1 MFRITFKILNWVS
14 PYKTRMILGFIM
26 SFLNAIFIALPI
38 FLASQIFNNVV
49 SHKSI
54 YGKDIFNVV
63 IIMIILVLG
72 RFITAY
78 LKSKNQESI
87 AYEMSANERLNIGNK
102 LKNVPLG
109 YFNTHHS
116 NELTTIVTT
125 DLTFLENFAMKMVD
139 IVINGYILIS
149 VLILSLLVVSW
160 QVALLACIGVLLS
173 FLTIQ
178 LLENKSKKN
187 APTYH
192 YAQNQLIEKVV
203 EVIRGI
209 QVIKSF
215 SKENASLRSFNRA
228 VNESK
233 RVNTKIEMQY
243 IPFNLLHLLSLKVTS
258 ILIVLVACLLFIHN
272 SIDLPTFIMISIFS
286 FVIFDSVEN
295 INSAAHVLEIID
307 MTLEDIEKIKSAPE
321 LDKKGKDLTIENDD
335 IAFENDDIA
344 FENVNFSYDDKQVI
358 KNVSFDI
365 AANTSTAIVGPS
377 GSGKSTLCHLLLRF
391 YDVNDGFIRIG
402 GIDIKDLKLS
412 SLMSQISAVFQKVY
426 LFNDT
431 IENNIL
437 FGNPDATEEEV
448 IRAAK
453 QACCHDF
460 IMKLPDGYKTVL
472 HEKGNNLSGGER
484 QRISIARAIL
494 KDAPIIILDEA
505 TASIDP
511 ENEQLIQTAINE
523 LSKGKTVITIAH
535 KLETIKNADQI
546 IVLNEGEII
555 QKGSHDELIRKPG
568 MYQDFIRIKSKS
580 AGWKL

>member
-295 INSAAHVLEIID
+295 INSVAHVLEIID

-321 LDKKGKDLTIENDD
+321 LDKKGKDLTI
-335 IAFENDDIA
+335 ENDDIA

>member
-14 PYKTRMILGFIM
+14 PYKTRMVLGFIM

-49 SHKSI
+49 SNKSI

-173 FLTIQ
+173 FLAIQ

-215 SKENASLRSFNRA
+215 AKENTSLKSFNQA

-233 RVNTKIEMQY
+233 RINTKIEMQY
-243 IPFNLLHLLSLKVTS
+243 IPFNLLHLLSLKVVS
-258 ILIVLVACLLFIHN
+258 IMIVLVACLLYMNH
-272 SIDLPTFIMISIFS
+272 SIDLPTLIMISIFS

-295 INSAAHVLEIID
+295 INSAAHVLEMID
-307 MTLEDIEKIKSAPE
+307 MTIDDIEKIKNAPE
-321 LDKKGKDLTIENDD
+321 LDENGKNLTIKNEN
-335 IAFENDDIA
+335 IAFQ
-344 FENVNFSYDDKQVI
+344 NVNFSYDDKQVI
-358 KNVSFDI
+358 KNVNFEI
-365 AANTSTAIVGPS
+365 PTQTSTAIIGPS

-391 YDVNDGFIRIG
+391 YDIDGV
-402 GIDIKDLKLS
+402 DIKDMTLS
-412 SLMSQISAVFQKVY
+412 TLMSKISAVFQKVY

-437 FGNPDATEEEV
+437 FGNPGATKEEI

-460 IMKLPDGYKTVL
+460 IMSLPEGYQTML
-472 HEKGNNLSGGER
+472 NEKGSNLSGGEK

>member
-243 IPFNLLHLLSLKVTS
+243 IPFNLLHLLSLKITS

-321 LDKKGKDLTIENDD
+321 LDKQGKDLTI
-335 IAFENDDIA
+335 ENDDIA

-412 SLMSQISAVFQKVY
+412 TLMSQISAVFQKVY

-437 FGNPDATEEEV
+437 FGNPDATKEEV

-511 ENEQLIQTAINE
+511 ENEHLIQQAIDE

-546 IVLNEGEII
+546 IVLCDGEII
-555 QKGSHDELIRKPG
+555 QRGSHDELIQKPG
-568 MYQDFIRIKSKS
+568 MYQDFITIKSKS

>member
-272 SIDLPTFIMISIFS
+272 SIDLPTFIMVSIFS

-321 LDKKGKDLTIENDD
+321 LDKKGKDLTI
-335 IAFENDDIA
+335 ENDDIA

>member
-228 VNESK
+228 VTESK

-321 LDKKGKDLTIENDD
+321 LDKKGKDLTI
-335 IAFENDDIA
+335 ENDDIA

>member
-307 MTLEDIEKIKSAPE
+307 MTLEDIEKIKSAPD
-321 LDKKGKDLTIENDD
+321 LDKKGKDLTI
-335 IAFENDDIA
+335 ENDDIA

>member
-335 IAFENDDIA
+335 IAFEN
-344 FENVNFSYDDKQVI
+344 VNFSYDDKQVI

-472 HEKGNNLSGGER
+472 HEKCNNLSGGER

>member
-335 IAFENDDIA
+335 IAFEN
-344 FENVNFSYDDKQVI
+344 VNFSYDDKQVI

-472 HEKGNNLSGGER
+472 HKKGNNLSGGER

>member
-335 IAFENDDIA
+335 IAFEN
-344 FENVNFSYDDKQVI
+344 VNFSYDDKQVI

-484 QRISIARAIL
+484 QRIFIARAIL

>member
-14 PYKTRMILGFIM
+14 PYKTRMILGFII

-335 IAFENDDIA
+335 IAFEN
-344 FENVNFSYDDKQVI
+344 VNFSYDDKQVI

>member
-335 IAFENDDIA
+335 IAFEN
-344 FENVNFSYDDKQVI
+344 VNFSYDDKQVI

-535 KLETIKNADQI
+535 KLETIKNTDQI

>member
-335 IAFENDDIA
+335 IAFEN
-344 FENVNFSYDDKQVI
+344 VNFSYDDKQVI

-494 KDAPIIILDEA
+494 KDAPIIILDES

>member
-335 IAFENDDIA
+335 IAFEN
-344 FENVNFSYDDKQVI
+344 VNFSYDDKQVI

-484 QRISIARAIL
+484 QRVSIARAIL

>member
-203 EVIRGI
+203 EVIRVI

-321 LDKKGKDLTIENDD
+321 LDKKGKDLTI
-335 IAFENDDIA
+335 ENDDIA

>member
-335 IAFENDDIA
+335 IAFEN
-344 FENVNFSYDDKQVI
+344 VNFSYDDKQVI

-523 LSKGKTVITIAH
+523 LSKGKAVITIAH

>member
-14 PYKTRMILGFIM
+14 PYKTRMVLGFIM

-173 FLTIQ
+173 FLAIQ

-321 LDKKGKDLTIENDD
+321 LDKQGKDLTIENDD
-335 IAFENDDIA
+335 IAFEN
-344 FENVNFSYDDKQVI
+344 VNFAYDDKQVI

-391 YDVNDGFIRIG
+391 YDVNDGIIRIG

-412 SLMSQISAVFQKVY
+412 TLMSQISAVFQKVY

-437 FGNPDATEEEV
+437 FGNPDATKEEV

-460 IMKLPDGYKTVL
+460 IMKLPDGYQTVL

-511 ENEQLIQTAINE
+511 ENEHLIQHAIDE

-546 IVLNEGEII
+546 IVLCDGEII

-568 MYQDFIRIKSKS
+568 MYQDFITIKSKS

>member
-335 IAFENDDIA
+335 IAFEN
-344 FENVNFSYDDKQVI
+344 VNFSYDDKQVI

-580 AGWKL
+580 AGWKLQIIV

>member
-63 IIMIILVLG
+63 IITIILVLG

-335 IAFENDDIA
+335 IAFEN
-344 FENVNFSYDDKQVI
+344 VNFSYDDKQVI

>member
-14 PYKTRMILGFIM
+14 PYKTRMILGFTM

-125 DLTFLENFAMKMVD
+125 DLTFLENFSMKMVD

-173 FLTIQ
+173 FLAIQ

-203 EVIRGI
+203 EVICGI

-321 LDKKGKDLTIENDD
+321 LDKQGKDLTI
-335 IAFENDDIA
+335 ENDDIA

-365 AANTSTAIVGPS
+365 VANTSTAIVGPS

-402 GIDIKDLKLS
+402 GINIKDLKLS
-412 SLMSQISAVFQKVY
+412 TLMSQISAVFQKVY

-437 FGNPDATEEEV
+437 FGNPDATKEEV
-448 IRAAK
+448 ISAAK

-460 IMKLPDGYKTVL
+460 IMKLPDGYKTLL

-511 ENEQLIQTAINE
+511 ENEHLIQHAIDE
-523 LSKGKTVITIAH
+523 LSKGKAVITIAH

-546 IVLNEGEII
+546 IVLCDGEII
-555 QKGSHDELIRKPG
+555 QRGSHDELIQKPG
-568 MYQDFIRIKSKS
+568 MYQDFITIKSKS

>member
-243 IPFNLLHLLSLKVTS
+243 IPFNLLHLLSLKITS

-321 LDKKGKDLTIENDD
+321 LDKQGKDLTI
-335 IAFENDDIA
+335 ENDDIA

-412 SLMSQISAVFQKVY
+412 TLMSQISAVFQKVY
-426 LFNDT
+426 LFDDT

-437 FGNPDATEEEV
+437 FGNPDATKEEV

-511 ENEQLIQTAINE
+511 ENEHLIQQAIDE

-546 IVLNEGEII
+546 IVLCDGEII
-555 QKGSHDELIRKPG
+555 QRGSHDELIQKPG
-568 MYQDFIRIKSKS
+568 MYQDFITIKSKS

>member
-1 MFRITFKILNWVS
+1 
-14 PYKTRMILGFIM
+14 
-26 SFLNAIFIALPI
+26 
-38 FLASQIFNNVV
+38 
-49 SHKSI
+49 
-54 YGKDIFNVV
+54 
-63 IIMIILVLG
+63 
-72 RFITAY
+72 
-78 LKSKNQESI
+78 
-87 AYEMSANERLNIGNK
+87 MSANERLNIGNK

-335 IAFENDDIA
+335 IAFEN
-344 FENVNFSYDDKQVI
+344 VNFSYDDKQVI

-580 AGWKL
+580 VGWKL

>member
-335 IAFENDDIA
+335 IAFEN
-344 FENVNFSYDDKQVI
+344 VNFSYDDKQVI

-365 AANTSTAIVGPS
+365 AANTSTAIIGPS

>member
-203 EVIRGI
+203 EVIRCI

-321 LDKKGKDLTIENDD
+321 LDKKGKDLTI
-335 IAFENDDIA
+335 ENDDIA

>member
-160 QVALLACIGVLLS
+160 QVALLTCIGVLLS

-321 LDKKGKDLTIENDD
+321 LDKKGKDLTI
-335 IAFENDDIA
+335 ENDDIA

>member
-1 MFRITFKILNWVS
+1 
-14 PYKTRMILGFIM
+14 
-26 SFLNAIFIALPI
+26 
-38 FLASQIFNNVV
+38 
-49 SHKSI
+49 
-54 YGKDIFNVV
+54 
-63 IIMIILVLG
+63 
-72 RFITAY
+72 
-78 LKSKNQESI
+78 
-87 AYEMSANERLNIGNK
+87 
-102 LKNVPLG
+102 
-109 YFNTHHS
+109 
-116 NELTTIVTT
+116 
-125 DLTFLENFAMKMVD
+125 MKMVD

-173 FLTIQ
+173 FLAIQ

-233 RVNTKIEMQY
+233 RVNTKIEMKY

-321 LDKKGKDLTIENDD
+321 LDKQGIDLTI
-335 IAFENDDIA
+335 ENDDIA

-412 SLMSQISAVFQKVY
+412 TLMSQISAVFQKVY

-437 FGNPDATEEEV
+437 FGNPDAAEEEV

-511 ENEQLIQTAINE
+511 ENEHLIQHAIDE

-546 IVLNEGEII
+546 IVLCDGEII
-555 QKGSHDELIRKPG
+555 QRGSHDELIQKPG
-568 MYQDFIRIKSKS
+568 MYQDFITIKSKS

>member
-335 IAFENDDIA
+335 IAFEN
-344 FENVNFSYDDKQVI
+344 VNFSYDDKQVI

-555 QKGSHDELIRKPG
+555 QKGSHDELIRKSG

>member
-139 IVINGYILIS
+139 IVINGYTLIS

-321 LDKKGKDLTIENDD
+321 LDKKGKDLTI
-335 IAFENDDIA
+335 ENDDIA

>member
-139 IVINGYILIS
+139 IVIYGYILIS

-321 LDKKGKDLTIENDD
+321 LDKKGKDLTI
-335 IAFENDDIA
+335 ENDDIA

>member
-335 IAFENDDIA
+335 IAFEN
-344 FENVNFSYDDKQVI
+344 VNFSYDDKQVI

-568 MYQDFIRIKSKS
+568 MYQDFIRIKSKL

>member
-335 IAFENDDIA
+335 IAFEN
-344 FENVNFSYDDKQVI
+344 VNFSYDDKQVM

>member
-87 AYEMSANERLNIGNK
+87 AYEMSENERLNIGNK

-335 IAFENDDIA
+335 IAFEN
-344 FENVNFSYDDKQVI
+344 VNFSYDDKQVI

>member
-335 IAFENDDIA
+335 IAFEN
-344 FENVNFSYDDKQVI
+344 VNFSYDDKQVI

-365 AANTSTAIVGPS
+365 AANTSTAIVGLS

>member
-109 YFNTHHS
+109 YFNAHHS

-321 LDKKGKDLTIENDD
+321 LDKKGKDLTI
-335 IAFENDDIA
+335 ENDDIA

>member
-1 MFRITFKILNWVS
+1 
-14 PYKTRMILGFIM
+14 
-26 SFLNAIFIALPI
+26 
-38 FLASQIFNNVV
+38 
-49 SHKSI
+49 
-54 YGKDIFNVV
+54 
-63 IIMIILVLG
+63 
-72 RFITAY
+72 
-78 LKSKNQESI
+78 
-87 AYEMSANERLNIGNK
+87 
-102 LKNVPLG
+102 
-109 YFNTHHS
+109 
-116 NELTTIVTT
+116 
-125 DLTFLENFAMKMVD
+125 
-139 IVINGYILIS
+139 
-149 VLILSLLVVSW
+149 
-160 QVALLACIGVLLS
+160 
-173 FLTIQ
+173 
-178 LLENKSKKN
+178 
-187 APTYH
+187 
-192 YAQNQLIEKVV
+192 
-203 EVIRGI
+203 
-209 QVIKSF
+209 
-215 SKENASLRSFNRA
+215 
-228 VNESK
+228 
-233 RVNTKIEMQY
+233 
-243 IPFNLLHLLSLKVTS
+243 
-258 ILIVLVACLLFIHN
+258 LVACLLFIHN

-321 LDKKGKDLTIENDD
+321 LDKQGKDLTI
-335 IAFENDDIA
+335 ENDDIA

-412 SLMSQISAVFQKVY
+412 TLMSQISAVFQKVY

-437 FGNPDATEEEV
+437 FGNPDATKEEV

-511 ENEQLIQTAINE
+511 ENEHLIQQAIDE

-546 IVLNEGEII
+546 IVLCDGEII
-555 QKGSHDELIRKPG
+555 QRGSHDELIQKPG
-568 MYQDFIRIKSKS
+568 MYQDFITIKSKS

>member
-258 ILIVLVACLLFIHN
+258 ILIVLVAFLLFIHN

-321 LDKKGKDLTIENDD
+321 LDKKGKDLTI
-335 IAFENDDIA
+335 ENDDIA